1 MKHHTPPE
9 FHEQTV
15 FVELIGAGATGSKI
29 LAGLVQ
35 LHHAMLELGHP
46 RGLHVRCW
54 DFDMV
59 LFSGIFGFLCND
71 NKLNLPVVYLGAI
84 LIPLTIA
91 VRILHIILLRK
102 NQFYTISTQS
112 ITSEGGVLI
121 RFNHTLRRNQIQSVS
136 YTQTLI
142 QQLLGC
148 GNIVVSTSATH
159 RAALILYNV
168 DRVVEIYFAINNN
181 R

>member
-1 MKHHTPPE
+1 MNNKNE
-9 FHEQTV
+9 
-15 FVELIGAGATGSKI
+15 KI
-29 LAGLVQ
+29 LYRVKSNRFLFVAKAVWDIIWFSIGTTMSIGLGT
-35 LHHAMLELGHP
+35 L
-46 RGLHVRCW
+46 
-54 DFDMV
+54 
-59 LFSGIFGFLCND
+59 LFSSILGILCND
-71 NKLNLPVVYLGAI
+71 NKLNQPVIYLGAI

-142 QQLLGC
+142 QQFLGC
-148 GNIVVSTSATH
+148 GNFVVSTAATH
-159 RAALILYNV
+159 RAALILHNV
-168 DRVVEIYFAINNN
+168 DQVMEIYSATNNSQ
-181 R
+181 

>member
-1 MKHHTPPE
+1 MNNKNE
-9 FHEQTV
+9 
-15 FVELIGAGATGSKI
+15 KI
-29 LAGLVQ
+29 LYRIKSNRFLFVAKAVWNIIWFSIGTTISIGLGT
-35 LHHAMLELGHP
+35 LLL
-46 RGLHVRCW
+46 
-54 DFDMV
+54 
-59 LFSGIFGFLCND
+59 SGILGFLCND

-102 NQFYTISTQS
+102 NQFYTISIRS

-148 GNIVVSTSATH
+148 GNIVVITSATH
-159 RAALILYNV
+159 RAALIMHNADQV
-168 DRVVEIYFAINNN
+168 PEIYTTFNSN

>member
-1 MKHHTPPE
+1 MNNKNE
-9 FHEQTV
+9 
-15 FVELIGAGATGSKI
+15 KI
-29 LAGLVQ
+29 LYCVKSNRFLFVAKAVWNIIWFSIGTTMSIGLGT
-35 LHHAMLELGHP
+35 L
-46 RGLHVRCW
+46 
-54 DFDMV
+54 
-59 LFSGIFGFLCND
+59 LFSGILGFLSND
-71 NKLNLPVVYLGAI
+71 NKLNLPVIYLGAT

-102 NQFYTISTQS
+102 NQFYTISTRS

-148 GNIVVSTSATH
+148 GNIVVCTSATH
-159 RAALILYNV
+159 RAALILHNV
-168 DRVVEIYFAINNN
+168 DQVMEIYSTINHN

>member
-1 MKHHTPPE
+1 MNNKNE
-9 FHEQTV
+9 
-15 FVELIGAGATGSKI
+15 KI
-29 LAGLVQ
+29 LYRVKSNRFLFITQAVWNIIWFSIGTTLSIGLGT
-35 LHHAMLELGHP
+35 LLL
-46 RGLHVRCW
+46 
-54 DFDMV
+54 
-59 LFSGIFGFLCND
+59 SGIIGFLCND
-71 NKLNLPVVYLGAI
+71 SKLNLPVIYLGI
-84 LIPLTIA
+84 VLIPLTIT

-102 NQFYTISTQS
+102 HQFYTISTQS

-136 YTQTLI
+136 YTQTLV

-159 RAALILYNV
+159 RAALILHNV
-168 DRVVEIYFAINNN
+168 DQVMEIYSTINNS

>member
-1 MKHHTPPE
+1 MNSKNE
-9 FHEQTV
+9 
-15 FVELIGAGATGSKI
+15 KI
-29 LAGLVQ
+29 LYRVKSNRFLFITKAVWDIIWFSIGTTMSIGLGT
-35 LHHAMLELGHP
+35 L
-46 RGLHVRCW
+46 
-54 DFDMV
+54 
-59 LFSGIFGFLCND
+59 LFSSILGILCND
-71 NKLNLPVVYLGAI
+71 NKLNQPVIYLGAI

-142 QQLLGC
+142 QQFLGC
-148 GNIVVSTSATH
+148 GNIVVSTAATH
-159 RAALILYNV
+159 RAALILHNV
-168 DRVVEIYFAINNN
+168 DQVMEIYSATNNSQ
-181 R
+181 

>member
-1 MKHHTPPE
+1 MNNKNE
-9 FHEQTV
+9 
-15 FVELIGAGATGSKI
+15 KI
-29 LAGLVQ
+29 LYCVKSNRFLFVAKAVWNIIWFSIGTTISIV
-35 LHHAMLELGHP
+35 LGT
-46 RGLHVRCW
+46 L
-54 DFDMV
+54 
-59 LFSGIFGFLCND
+59 LFCGIFGFLCND

-121 RFNHTLRRNQIQSVS
+121 RFNHTFRRNQIQSVS

-148 GNIVVSTSATH
+148 GNIVVSTAATH
-159 RAALILYNV
+159 RAALILHNV
-168 DRVVEIYFAINNN
+168 DQVMEIYSATNNSQ
-181 R
+181 

>member
-1 MKHHTPPE
+1 MNNKNE
-9 FHEQTV
+9 
-15 FVELIGAGATGSKI
+15 KI
-29 LAGLVQ
+29 LYRVKSNRFLFVAKAVWNIIWFSIGTTISIGLGT
-35 LHHAMLELGHP
+35 LLL
-46 RGLHVRCW
+46 
-54 DFDMV
+54 
-59 LFSGIFGFLCND
+59 SGILGFLCND
-71 NKLNLPVVYLGAI
+71 NKLNLPVIYLGAI

-102 NQFYTISTQS
+102 NQFYTISSQS

-121 RFNHTLRRNQIQSVS
+121 SFNHTLRRNQIQSVS

-159 RAALILYNV
+159 RAALILHNV
-168 DRVVEIYFAINNN
+168 DQVMEIYSTINHN

>member
-1 MKHHTPPE
+1 MNSKNE
-9 FHEQTV
+9 
-15 FVELIGAGATGSKI
+15 KI
-29 LAGLVQ
+29 LYRVKSNRFLFVAQAVWNIIWFSIGTIMSIGLGT
-35 LHHAMLELGHP
+35 L
-46 RGLHVRCW
+46 
-54 DFDMV
+54 
-59 LFSGIFGFLCND
+59 LFSGILGFLCND
-71 NKLNLPVVYLGAI
+71 NKLNLPVIYLGTI

-91 VRILHIILLRK
+91 VRILHVILLRK

-148 GNIVVSTSATH
+148 GNIVVST
-159 RAALILYNV
+159 AASSRGGIILTNIDHV
-168 DRVVEIYFAINNN
+168 QEIYKAISYN

>member
-1 MKHHTPPE
+1 MNSKNE
-9 FHEQTV
+9 
-15 FVELIGAGATGSKI
+15 KI
-29 LAGLVQ
+29 LYRVKSNRFLFVAQAVWNIIWFSIGTTMSIGLGT
-35 LHHAMLELGHP
+35 L
-46 RGLHVRCW
+46 
-54 DFDMV
+54 

>member
-1 MKHHTPPE
+1 MNNKNE
-9 FHEQTV
+9 
-15 FVELIGAGATGSKI
+15 KI
-29 LAGLVQ
+29 LYRVKSNRFLFVAKAVWDIIWFSIGTTMSIGLGT
-35 LHHAMLELGHP
+35 LLL
-46 RGLHVRCW
+46 
-54 DFDMV
+54 
-59 LFSGIFGFLCND
+59 SGILGFLCND

-136 YTQTLI
+136 YTQMLI

-159 RAALILYNV
+159 RAALILHNV
-168 DRVVEIYFAINNN
+168 DQVTEIYTTINNN